1 MDVNNLLDLY
11 TDYLLVTPTYGTA
24 TGLSRVTGGEV
35 SHDQVT
41 RLLSGKID
49 SKTLWQYA
57 KPLCQ
62 EIGCPEGVLIID
74 DSIEPKPYSKSNS
87 LISWHFDHCSGK
99 NVKGVNFVTSFYYSP
114 KHGVGLPVGV
124 EYVEKDQ
131 AVLGKNG
138 KICYKSKETK
148 NEMMRRMVL
157 QATYNIGVKY
167 VLSDSWFASTS
178 NMQCITEDCNV
189 DFITAI
195 KSNRVVA
202 LSQEDKSQGKFTSI
216 NSLELEGRTMSVYF
230 KQYDKPVLICK
241 QVFKNGD
248 GSTGTLYLATSDLSL
263 DYKSLTTI
271 YEKRWKV
278 EEFFRSIK
286 TNACFAGSPT
296 KTIQT
301 QKAHFTASMI
311 SYIKMERLKVRN
323 NKNHYAM
330 KSEIWLAATKAAWK
344 QLNELSTPKPNFIKI
359 AA

>member
-1 MDVNNLLDLY
+1 M
-11 TDYLLVTPTYGTA
+11 
-24 TGLSRVTGGEV
+24 
-35 SHDQVT
+35 
-41 RLLSGKID
+41 
-49 SKTLWQYA
+49 
-57 KPLCQ
+57 
-62 EIGCPEGVLIID
+62 
-74 DSIEPKPYSKSNS
+74 
-87 LISWHFDHCSGK
+87 
-99 NVKGVNFVTSFYYSP
+99 
-114 KHGVGLPVGV
+114 GLPVGV
-124 EYVEKDQ
+124 EYVKKDQ

-138 KICYKSKETK
+138 KTRYKSKETK

-157 QATYNIGVKY
+157 QATYNIGIKY

-202 LSQEDKSQGKFTSI
+202 LSQEDKSLGKFTSI

-230 KQYDKPVLICK
+230 KQYDKPVLIGK

-248 GSTGTLYLATSDLSL
+248 SSTGTLYLATSDLSL

-286 TNACFAGSPT
+286 SNACFAGSPT
-296 KTIQT
+296 KIIQT
-301 QKAHFTASMI
+301 QTAHFTASMI

-344 QLNELSTPKPNFIKI
+344 QLDELSTPKPHFIQT